1 MGASK
6 RAKTVPVYGDE
17 NSPSPKSYPAL
28 HPLWPAVRHQS
39 PARKTPSLLCQT
51 GMCAGEPSQRAQ
63 KMAEKKRRQDLLSRD
78 GYHTGPVAVSRMQDW
93 RKEHP
98 HYWRRIANAAATAN
112 AGPRDLPTVL
122 KEFFRKDS
130 CDALQDSWPPQ
141 VVAFVGLIA
150 WLRGDALQDTIAA
163 DIDEIMVTGND
174 LLLAMA
180 AAAPNR
186 KPQTITNEP

>member
-1 MGASK
+1 MPFIPEP
-6 RAKTVPVYGDE
+6 RAAGRQKFCHR
-17 NSPSPKSYPAL
+17 PACREIS
-28 HPLWPAVRHQS
+28 HV
-39 PARKTPSLLCQT
+39 T
-51 GMCAGEPSQRAQ
+51 SQERWLKNKKGRA
-63 KMAEKKRRQDLLSRD
+63 
-78 GYHTGPVAVSRMQDW
+78 YHTGPVAVSRMQDW

-98 HYWRRIANAAATAN
+98 QYWRRGTSAVASVKR
-112 AGPRDLPTVL
+112 GVRDLPAVL
-122 KEFFRKDS
+122 CEFFRKDS

-141 VVAFVGLIA
+141 VVALVGLIA

-163 DIDEIMVTGND
+163 DIDEIMVAGND